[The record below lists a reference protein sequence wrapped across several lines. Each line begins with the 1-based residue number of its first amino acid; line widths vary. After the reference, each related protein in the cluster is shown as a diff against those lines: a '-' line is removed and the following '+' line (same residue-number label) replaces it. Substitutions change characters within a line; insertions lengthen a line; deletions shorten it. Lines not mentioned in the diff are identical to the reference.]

1 MKRTELY
8 IEVIQEYG
16 THNQQLVAIE
26 EMAEL
31 TQAIVK
37 YERGVTHNIAE
48 EIADVEIMLE
58 QLKLMHNIG
67 EQVRY
72 IKRKKKERLYKNILK
87 K

>member
-1 MKRTELY
+1 MKRTDLY
-8 IEVIQEYG
+8 IEVIQAYG
-16 THNQQLVAIE
+16 THNQQLVAVE
-26 EMAEL
+26 KMAEL

-37 YERGVTHNIAE
+37 YERRITHNIAE